1 MRLWDLSGSQL
12 AEFRGHQ
19 GWILSACF
27 HPNGKFLATG
37 SSDRT
42 ARLWRVEGLDELLL
56 RGCDWLKY
64 YFASRP
70 EELAKL
76 KVCHAPI

>member
-1 MRLWDLSGSQL
+1 ML
-12 AEFRGHQ
+12 AQYKGYQDKITSVSF
-19 GWILSACF
+19 S
-27 HPNGKFLATG
+27 PDGKLLATG
-37 SSDRT
+37 SSDGT
-42 ARLWRVEGLDELLL
+42 ARLWRVQGLDELLA

-76 KVCHAPI
+76 KVCQNYFSSQY